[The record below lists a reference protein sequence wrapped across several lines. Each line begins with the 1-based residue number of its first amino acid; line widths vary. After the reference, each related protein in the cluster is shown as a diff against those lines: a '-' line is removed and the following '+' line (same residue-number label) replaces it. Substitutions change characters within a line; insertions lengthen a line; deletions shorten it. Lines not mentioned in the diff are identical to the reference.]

1 MGLVAGVPYA
11 ASLVTPVRLVDR
23 RPTLSADELAAG
35 FVPPAR
41 FGGVR
46 FDNYVPNPAHPSQAE
61 ALAALRAFSAA
72 LEAPTRDQGGKRFFR
87 RAASAPPSA
96 TPAALYL
103 DGGYGVGKTHLI
115 AALFHAVAG
124 PAAYLTF
131 AELTAVIGFVG
142 MEEAVRAFSR
152 YRLLCIDEFELD
164 DVANTLMA
172 VTFLRSVLPSEERPA
187 GTRVVTT
194 SNSVPD
200 QLGEGRFAADDF
212 KREIAA
218 IAANF
223 DVLRIDGPDYR
234 AASMVP
240 VESLDEAEVA
250 AVLAA
255 ASAAVSDDA
264 FDPLLAHLRLVHPVQ
279 FAALIGGL
287 DTVVLRGLHP
297 IANQGD
303 ALLFVHLVDELYD
316 AGVTVAVT
324 GCGVHELF
332 PATYRSGGYRKKYGR
347 AESRLTALLA
357 EATATG

>member
-1 MGLVAGVPYA
+1 M
-11 ASLVTPVRLVDR
+11 T
-23 RPTLSADELAAG
+23 ADELAAG

-172 VTFLRSVLPSEERPA
+172 VTFLRSVLPSEERPT

-218 IAANF
+218 IAAHF

-255 ASAAVSDDA
+255 ASGAVSDDA

>member
-1 MGLVAGVPYA
+1 MTL
-11 ASLVTPVRLVDR
+11 RLVDR
-23 RPTLSADELAAG
+23 HPSLTADELAAR
-35 FVPPAR
+35 FVPPSR
-41 FGGVR
+41 FSSVSFG
-46 FDNYVPNPAHPSQAE
+46 NYVPNPAHPSQA
-61 ALAALRAFSAA
+61 AAVDA
-72 LEAPTRDQGGKRFFR
+72 LEAFGRLLAASEGSGGGRFR
-87 RAASAPPSA
+87 RRSRPSPA
-96 TPAALYL
+96 GPAALYL

-115 AALFHAVAG
+115 AALFHAVPG

-142 MEEAVRAFSR
+142 MEDAVRAFSA

-172 VTFLRSVLPSEERPA
+172 VTFLRSVLPGEDRPS

-218 IAANF
+218 IAAHF
-223 DVLRIDGPDYR
+223 AVLRIDGPDYR
-234 AASMVP
+234 ASSVVP
-240 VESLDEAEVA
+240 VESLDDHEVA
-250 AVLAA
+250 AVVAR
-255 ASAAVSDDA
+255 ASGPVSDDD
-264 FDPLLAHLRLVHPVQ
+264 FDALLGHLRVVHPVQ
-279 FAALIGGL
+279 FAALVEGL
-287 DTVVLRGLHP
+287 DTVVVRGLHP

-303 ALLFVHLVDELYD
+303 ALLFVHLLDELYD
-316 AGVTVAVT
+316 AGITVAAT

-332 PATYRSGGYRKKYGR
+332 VEAYRHGGYRKKYGR

-357 EATATG
+357 EATR

>member
-1 MGLVAGVPYA
+1 MTCA
-11 ASLVTPVRLVDR
+11 RLVDR
-23 RPTLSADELAAG
+23 RPSLTADELAAG

-41 FGGVR
+41 FAGVR
-46 FDNYVPNPAHPSQAE
+46 FDNYVPNPAHPSQA
-61 ALAALRAFSAA
+61 AALGA
-72 LEAPTRDQGGKRFFR
+72 LEAFGAVLAEPAAGDGGGRFFR
-87 RAASAPPSA
+87 RARTSAPAS
-96 TPAALYL
+96 PAALYL

-115 AALFHAVAG
+115 AALFHAVPG

-142 MEEAVRAFSR
+142 MDEAVRAFSR

-172 VTFLRSVLPSEERPA
+172 VTFLRRVLPGEERPT
-187 GTRVVTT
+187 GTRVATT

-218 IAANF
+218 IAAHF

-234 AASMVP
+234 ATSIVP
-240 VESLDEAEVA
+240 VESLDDAEVA
-250 AVLAA
+250 AVLERATGVA
-255 ASAAVSDDA
+255 SDDG
-264 FDPLLAHLRLVHPVQ
+264 FDDLLSHLRAVHPVQ
-279 FAALIGGL
+279 FAALIDGL
-287 DTVVLRGLHP
+287 DTVVVRGLHP

-316 AGVTVAVT
+316 AGVTVAAT

-332 PATYRSGGYRKKYGR
+332 PEPYRSGGYRKKYGR
-347 AESRLTALLA
+347 AESRLSALLA
-357 EATATG
+357 EATT

>member
-1 MGLVAGVPYA
+1 M
-11 ASLVTPVRLVDR
+11 TVRLVDR
-23 RPTLSADELAAG
+23 FPSLTADELAAR

-41 FGGVR
+41 FASVR
-46 FDNYVPNPAHPSQAE
+46 FDNYVPNPAHPSQA
-61 ALAALRAFSAA
+61 AAVAA
-72 LEAPTRDQGGKRFFR
+72 LEGFGASLTAIAPAAEGGRFFR
-87 RAASAPPSA
+87 RGRPASPAPG
-96 TPAALYL
+96 PAALYL

-115 AALFHAVAG
+115 AALFHAVPG

-142 MEEAVRAFSR
+142 MDEAVRAFSA

-172 VTFLRSVLPSEERPA
+172 VTFLRRVLPGEGA
-187 GTRVVTT
+187 GGTRVATT

-218 IAANF
+218 IAAHF
-223 DVLRIDGPDYR
+223 EVLRVDGPDYR
-234 AASMVP
+234 ASSIVP
-240 VESLDEAEVA
+240 VESLGAAEVDAVA
-250 AVLAA
+250 ARAA
-255 ASAAVSDDA
+255 GPVSDDD
-264 FDPLLAHLRLVHPVQ
+264 FDRLLAHLRVVHPVQ
-279 FAALIGGL
+279 FAALVEGV
-287 DTVVLRGLHP
+287 DTVVIRGLHP

-316 AGVTVAVT
+316 AGITVATT

-332 PATYRSGGYRKKYGR
+332 PGTYRGGGYRKKYGR
-347 AESRLTALLA
+347 AESRLGALLA
-357 EATATG
+357 EATR

>member
-1 MGLVAGVPYA
+1 MGTL
-11 ASLVTPVRLVDR
+11 RLVDR
-23 RPTLSADELAAG
+23 HPALTADELAAR

-41 FGGVR
+41 FATVR
-46 FDNYVPNPAHPSQAE
+46 FDNYVPNPAHPSQA
-61 ALAALRAFSAA
+61 AARAA
-72 LEAPTRDQGGKRFFR
+72 LEAFGAGLSAPASTPAEGGGRFFR
-87 RAASAPPSA
+87 RGRGPARPVG
-96 TPAALYL
+96 PAALYL
-103 DGGYGVGKTHLI
+103 DGGYGVGKTHLV
-115 AALFHAVAG
+115 AALFHAVPG

-142 MEEAVRAFSR
+142 MDDAVRAFSA

-172 VTFLRSVLPSEERPA
+172 VTFLRSVLPGDERPD

-212 KREIAA
+212 RREIAA
-218 IAANF
+218 IAAHF
-223 DVLRIDGPDYR
+223 EVLRIDGPDYR
-234 AASMVP
+234 ASSVVL

-250 AVLAA
+250 AVVARAA
-255 ASAAVSDDA
+255 GPVAEDGFDAV
-264 FDPLLAHLRLVHPVQ
+264 LAHLRVVHPVQ
-279 FAALIGGL
+279 FAALVEGL

-316 AGVTVAVT
+316 AGVTVAAT

-332 PATYRSGGYRKKYGR
+332 PDSYRGGGYRKKYGR

-357 EATATG
+357 EATSA